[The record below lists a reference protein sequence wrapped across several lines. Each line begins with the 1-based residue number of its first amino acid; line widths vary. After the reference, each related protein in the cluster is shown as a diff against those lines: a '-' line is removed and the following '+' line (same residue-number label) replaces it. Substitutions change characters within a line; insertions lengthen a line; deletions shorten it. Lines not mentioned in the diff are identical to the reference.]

1 MRVLFALTLT
11 SLAAPAAAQ
20 IGTVPET
27 TKGIALV
34 ETAVRASLKDPDSA
48 KFEWPNPFI
57 NGWYRI
63 PLSKKVTG
71 WVTCGTVN
79 AKNGY
84 GGYGG
89 RSAVIAAI
97 RDDEVV
103 GMSMDEPGE
112 NLISTICAKVG
123 APVN

>member
-1 MRVLFALTLT
+1 MRVLLALGLA

-20 IGTVPET
+20 IGMVPET

-48 KFEWPNPFI
+48 KFEWPNGFT
-57 NGWYRI
+57 NGWYRVAFG
-63 PLSKKVTG
+63 KKVTG

-79 AKNGY
+79 AKNSY
-84 GGYGG
+84 SGYGG

-97 RDDEVV
+97 RDGEVV

-112 NLISTICAKVG
+112 HLISGICAKVG
-123 APVN
+123 VPVN